1 MPALPALSA
10 RALIVALAFACVAS
24 PAAAISAS
32 APAASAPAAAAPAAS
47 AAPAA
52 AAPASTAP
60 VAASPAASAAVAS
73 GVASFDRRF
82 RDETLRV
89 DVFHAGSASEES
101 FTLDRL
107 LVQGAWAGSRL
118 HLDDGAALGNYCAQ
132 LFDAASGERL
142 FRRGFDSYFGE
153 YKTTGPAAAGVRR
166 TYHESTLMPLP
177 RQNARFTLSA
187 RQRDG
192 SWRELLAVEIDP
204 ADWRIAREPLAPGAV
219 VVEAARGG
227 DPHACVDV
235 AILGE
240 GYTAA
245 EEAKFRADLARFTAI
260 MLGFEPYKTLAAR
273 FNVWGVLQPSADSG
287 CDEPSRGVFRR
298 TALGTSF
305 DSLGS
310 ERYLLTEDNRA
321 LRDAAAHAP
330 YDAIIV
336 MVNQARYGGGGIY
349 NAFCTFTTDNQWS
362 DYVFL
367 HEFGHCFAGLADE
380 YYTSSTAYNEFYPR
394 GVEPAEANI
403 TALLDPARLKWRE
416 LVAPGTPV
424 PTPWEK
430 AEYDAMDLAYQK
442 VREELNARIGERM
455 RAGAPASEVDS
466 LKNAGEELS
475 RAHATRV
482 DAFLARSRAAGV
494 VGAFQGAGYASE
506 GLYRSQLDCLM
517 FTKGVKPFCAA
528 CRRRVEE
535 VVRRT
540 GE

>member
-1 MPALPALSA
+1 MPARTALSA
-10 RALIVALAFACVAS
+10 RAPILALIFALAVAAATI
-24 PAAAISAS
+24 PAAATLAGAAPFATATP
-32 APAASAPAAAAPAAS
+32 APAAPPATVPA
-47 AAPAA
+47 
-52 AAPASTAP
+52 
-60 VAASPAASAAVAS
+60 
-73 GVASFDRRF
+73 FDRWF

-89 DVFHAGSASEES
+89 DVFHAGNASDET

-107 LVQGAWAGSRL
+107 LVQGTWAGSRL
-118 HLDDGAALGNYCAQ
+118 HLDDGAELGNYCAQ

-153 YKTTGPAAAGVRR
+153 YRTTGPAAAGERR
-166 TYHESTLMPLP
+166 TYHESTLLPLP
-177 RQNARFTLSA
+177 KQKARFTLA
-187 RQRDG
+187 NRQRDG
-192 SWRELLAVEIDP
+192 SWRELFATEIDP

-245 EEAKFRADLARFTAI
+245 EEAKFRADLARFTALL
-260 MLGFEPYKTLAAR
+260 LGFEPYRTLAGR
-273 FNVWGVLQPSADSG
+273 FNVWGVLPPSADSG

-321 LRDAAAHAP
+321 LRDAAAHVP
-330 YDAIIV
+330 YDAVYV

-442 VREELNARIGERM
+442 VREELNARIGARM
-455 RAGAPASEVDS
+455 RAGAPAAEVDS
-466 LKNAGEELS
+466 LKNAGEEKS
-475 RAHATRV
+475 RAHAARV

-517 FTKGVKPFCAA
+517 FTKGAKPFCAA

-535 VVRRT
+535 VIRRT

>member
-1 MPALPALSA
+1 MPARTALSA
-10 RALIVALAFACVAS
+10 RAPILALIAALTVATVAI
-24 PAAAISAS
+24 PAAVTLAGA
-32 APAASAPAAAAPAAS
+32 
-47 AAPAA
+47 
-52 AAPASTAP
+52 AP
-60 VAASPAASAAVAS
+60 VATATPAATVPPAAVPA
-73 GVASFDRRF
+73 FDRWF

-89 DVFHAGSASEES
+89 DVFHVGNASDEM

-153 YKTTGPAAAGVRR
+153 YKTTGPAGAGERR
-166 TYHESTLMPLP
+166 TYHESTLLPLP
-177 RQNARFTLSA
+177 KQKARFTLA
-187 RQRDG
+187 NRQRDG
-192 SWRELLAVEIDP
+192 SWRELFATEIDP

-240 GYTAA
+240 GYAAA
-245 EEAKFRADLARFTAI
+245 EEGKFRADLARFTALL
-260 MLGFEPYKTLAAR
+260 LGFEPYRTLAGR
-273 FNVWGVLQPSADSG
+273 FNVWGVLLPSADSG

-321 LRDAAAHAP
+321 LRDAAAHVP
-330 YDAIIV
+330 YDAVYV

-455 RAGAPASEVDS
+455 RAGAPAAEVDS
-466 LKNAGEELS
+466 LKNAGEERS
-475 RAHATRV
+475 RAHAARV

-517 FTKGVKPFCAA
+517 FTKGAKPFCAA

-535 VVRRT
+535 VIRRT